1 MKKSIFKDVPA
12 YTPNLK
18 PVQTPDMAKTLGK
31 NVKCLRKRAR
41 MTKTMFAAMV
51 GIGRPQLNRIENGTA
66 DVRLSMVQELAE
78 ALEIDA
84 EKLLFGKGDEV

>member
-18 PVQTPDMAKTLGK
+18 PTQTPDMAKTLGK
-31 NVKCLRKRAR
+31 NVKCLRKRANI
-41 MTKTMFAAMV
+41 TKTMFAAMV

-66 DVRLSMVQELAE
+66 DVRLSMVQELAD
-78 ALEIDA
+78 ALEIDT
-84 EKLLFGKGDEV
+84 KQLLFGKGDEV

>member
-18 PVQTPDMAKTLGK
+18 PTQTPDMAKTLGK
-31 NVKCLRKRAR
+31 NVKCLRKRANI
-41 MTKTMFAAMV
+41 TKTMFAAMV

-66 DVRLSMVQELAE
+66 DVRLSMVQELAD
-78 ALEIDA
+78 ALEVDA
-84 EKLLFGKGDEV
+84 EKLLFGKGDEI

>member
-18 PVQTPDMAKTLGK
+18 PTQTPDMAKTLGK
-31 NVKCLRKRAR
+31 NVKCLRKRANI
-41 MTKTMFAAMV
+41 TKTMFAAMV

-78 ALEIDA
+78 ALEVEA
-84 EKLLFGKGDEV
+84 EKLLFERADEV